1 MMTGI
6 MLTGARQGGGNLTP
20 STAVDIVAQ
29 EKSGSDVAEDNSSR
43 QLDVKTNNLGKD
55 AATSI
60 PEEKDE
66 TRDATA
72 TTLNE
77 EDGKEATTE
86 TSKAAAVES
95 SPPEEAGEPEEGSE
109 AFKMR
114 AAAESIMNVLDVT
127 MPGTLSN
134 EKKQQVIAFP
144 TIAAGLQSICV

>member
-1 MMTGI
+1 MTGI

-20 STAVDIVAQ
+20 STAVDTVAQ
-29 EKSGSDVAEDNSSR
+29 EKSGSDVAEDNSSQ
-43 QLDVKTNNLGKD
+43 QLDVKTNDLGKD

-60 PEEKDE
+60 PEKKDE

-72 TTLNE
+72 TTL

-86 TSKAAAVES
+86 TSKAAAAVES

-109 AFKMR
+109 AFRMR
-114 AAAESIMNVLDVT
+114 TAAESIMNVLDIT

-134 EKKQQVIAFP
+134 EKKQQVIDFP